1 MSVGVG
7 FLLFYLETGRAIIA
21 RYGNLSRALAWP
33 LLFRGSQDDVPP
45 PTVVASAAVI
55 VFNGIGIVIGAAVL
69 VISLINLYAPSPGH
83 FHFYLLLGE
92 MAMAFGFMAWLTRA
106 KTPEGLFGA
115 GYWGFLAYLIGG
127 TGLAVMFLIGGAMS
141 VPRHWA
147 VHLPQWF
154 MQDRV
159 SAVFALISI
168 IGALVLLGRYLTRFA
183 LTARA

>member
-1 MSVGVG
+1 MTRQPG
-7 FLLFYLETGRAIIA
+7 F
-21 RYGNLSRALAWP
+21 
-33 LLFRGSQDDVPP
+33 V
-45 PTVVASAAVI
+45 
-55 VFNGIGIVIGAAVL
+55 
-69 VISLINLYAPSPGH
+69 
-83 FHFYLLLGE
+83 
-92 MAMAFGFMAWLTRA
+92 
-106 KTPEGLFGA
+106 
-115 GYWGFLAYLIGG
+115 AYLIAG

-141 VPRHWA
+141 VPRRWA